1 MDPSLINS
9 LLTIAAVA
17 SPAAPLVTFIVSE
30 VPVSAPDSDSG
41 GRHGIGMDGSFSS

>member
-30 VPVSAPDSDSG
+30 VPVSAPDSG
-41 GRHGIGMDGSFSS
+41 GRHGIGMDGLFS